1 LSMVCAD
8 AVPAKT
14 RPVVTSS
21 AAMDRFI
28 SPPMEFRFLSRRI
41 MHCSG
46 GRA

>member
-1 LSMVCAD
+1 MVCAD
-8 AVPAKT
+8 AVPANT

-28 SPPMEFRFLSRRI
+28 SPPVEFGFLRGRI